1 VAARKLRIDSAR
13 DERSAQLP
21 PNVASKDSHQL
32 AGIARQRTGGLDDIE
47 DDLGE
52 GAHWGMTVGITQAGV
67 RTQLALQH
75 LRLAPDTGAEPGP
88 VIWDAMCRI
97 EKLRQERRDARAAC
111 GLRSAVELLG
121 TE

>member
-1 VAARKLRIDSAR
+1 M
-13 DERSAQLP
+13 QQP
-21 PNVASKDSHQL
+21 PNVASKDSPQL
-32 AGIARQRTGGLDDIE
+32 AGLSRQRTGGIDDIE

-75 LRLAPDTGAEPGP
+75 LRLAPDAGAEPGP
-88 VIWDAMCRI
+88 VVWDAMCRI
-97 EKLRQERRDARAAC
+97 EKLRQERRAARAAC

-121 TE
+121 SE